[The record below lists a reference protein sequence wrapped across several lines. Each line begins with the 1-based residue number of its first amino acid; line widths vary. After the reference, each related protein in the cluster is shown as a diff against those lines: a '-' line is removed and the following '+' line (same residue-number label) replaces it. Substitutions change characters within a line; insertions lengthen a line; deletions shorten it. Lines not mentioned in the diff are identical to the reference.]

1 MYDVHLLEIYV
12 NHRSETYCPF
22 FKTTSRELSC
32 QIPISVTS
40 FLGFIT
46 LFSPLLSSFVG
57 NSMAAENMENR
68 LGAECIGIF
77 SGEMEKTGGRVKF
90 EDNRAKRLLC
100 SEKKAMTL

>member
-1 MYDVHLLEIYV
+1 
-12 NHRSETYCPF
+12 
-22 FKTTSRELSC
+22 
-32 QIPISVTS
+32 
-40 FLGFIT
+40 
-46 LFSPLLSSFVG
+46 
-57 NSMAAENMENR
+57 MAAENMENR